1 MVKRFTAAAA
11 RYESAQKN
19 VEMMRA
25 NRQKRAAEVQY
36 AYQQGS

>member
-11 RYESAQKN
+11 RYEAVQKN

-25 NRQKRAAEVQY
+25 NRQRQAAPVQ
-36 AYQQGS
+36 